1 MKATQALKKVME
13 MRDLTE
19 AERTNVN
26 KFRLVLKKIFD
37 VYFRGQKFRRNL
49 CIFWMIVLGLDIA
62 TENYFGALIMAA
74 FITLYTSPIK
84 FAKELKKIFGNKK
97 RKKELS
103 EELSKMNMLGLVDSV
118 DEDEGDQLYFRPKA
132 PNM

>member
-1 MKATQALKKVME
+1 MELKK
-13 MRDLTE
+13 MRELTE

-26 KFRLVLKKIFD
+26 KFKLVLKKLFD
-37 VYFRGQKFRRNL
+37 VYFKGQKFRRNL
-49 CIFWMIVLGLDIA
+49 CVFWTIILGFDIA
-62 TENYFGALIMAA
+62 TENYFGALMMAA
-74 FITLYTSPIK
+74 AITLYTSPIK

-103 EELSKMNMLGLVDSV
+103 EELSKMNMLGHVGSV
-118 DEDEGDQLYFRPKA
+118 DEDEGVQLYFKPKA